1 VNYPNVKFWTKRQWT
16 ESSSDKV
23 TDALAGS
30 HARGRG
36 GAAQGINVAMHYV
49 ELEDGT
55 VINGDRAGEIR
66 KFARSIW
73 VSFSKKGHPPSKWGQ
88 ADIEMRKSYCNEMGN
103 RFPELTYCD
112 FDWKAEQVA
121 TDNYPSWYVNMLP
134 KGETVQTKEE
144 DGGTHMHT
152 KRSRKA
158 STRTGNKRTR
168 TVDVDEMKID
178 PGMVAPLTIPTAP
191 SGLQVKSLDDLF
203 FSVVQLLM
211 ICR

>member
-1 VNYPNVKFWTKRQWT
+1 
-16 ESSSDKV
+16 
-23 TDALAGS
+23 
-30 HARGRG
+30 
-36 GAAQGINVAMHYV
+36 
-49 ELEDGT
+49 
-55 VINGDRAGEIR
+55 
-66 KFARSIW
+66 
-73 VSFSKKGHPPSKWGQ
+73 
-88 ADIEMRKSYCNEMGN
+88 MGN

-144 DGGTHMHT
+144 DGGTHTHT
-152 KRSRKA
+152 KRSRKE

-168 TVDVDEMKID
+168 TIDIDEMKID